1 MTSMQ
6 LNRKLLNRS
15 GFYKGFLILVIFI
28 LLIVVSCT
36 SSENRDD
43 ESPVYKDKNAP
54 IESRVRDLIG
64 RMTIEEKIYQL
75 TQVAFGKN
83 MNINN
88 IGGEMDKIPPEMGSI
103 IYVNQ
108 DPAVRNA
115 LQKKAIEDSRL
126 GIPILFANDIIHG
139 FKTIY
144 PISLGQ
150 ACSWNPEIVKQACA
164 VAAKESRSSGIDWT
178 FSPMV
183 DVARD
188 PRWGRVAEGYGEDPY
203 ANAVFSIAS
212 VQGYQGDDLGDENT
226 IAACLKHYVGYG
238 ASEGG
243 RDYVYTEISKQ
254 TLWDTYLPPF
264 EAGVNAGAATIMS
277 GFHDI
282 SGVPA
287 SANYYTLTEV
297 LKEKWGFNG
306 FVVSDWNS
314 VKQLR
319 SQGVAGSDREAT
331 LKAITAGVDMD
342 MADGLYLENV
352 AELIK
357 DGSLPVARL
366 DDAVS
371 RVLRLK
377 FQLALFDRPYVLE
390 VPEEERYLL
399 PEYLLVAEKLAEES
413 TVLLKNEHKTLP
425 ISKKASL
432 AIIGPMAKEQ
442 ENLLG
447 SWSAHGEAKDVISIY
462 EAMQQ
467 EFPDSKI
474 IYAKG
479 CDFEGI
485 DKTGFSEALN
495 VARKAEIVVLC
506 LGEKNSW
513 SGENASRS
521 TISLPEIQEDLLTE
535 LSRLNKPIVLL
546 LTNGRPLELG
556 RIEPHCQSIVEM
568 WQPGV
573 VGGNPVAGIISGR
586 INPSG
591 KLAMTFPFA
600 TGQIPIYYNMRQQ
613 GRPRSGKYQ
622 DITTEPLFEFTHG
635 LSYTSFKYGELK
647 ADKDTITKTEKLVI
661 DISVSNIGDRDGAE
675 VVHWFVTDPVSTVS
689 RPVKELRYFEKQMI
703 RAGQANVFRFEI
715 DPMRDLS
722 YVDEL
727 GNRMLESG
735 EYYISVNNKKVKISL
750 ID

>member
-1 MTSMQ
+1 M
-6 LNRKLLNRS
+6 
-15 GFYKGFLILVIFI
+15 ILVIFI

>member
-1 MTSMQ
+1 MTSIQ
-6 LNRKLLNRS
+6 TNLKLS
-15 GFYKGFLILVIFI
+15 VKSVFYKGLFVLGIFTLLILFGCI
-28 LLIVVSCT
+28 
-36 SSENRDD
+36 SSGNRDD
-43 ESPVYKDKNAP
+43 KFPVYKDKNAP
-54 IESRVRDLIG
+54 IESRVRDLMG
-64 RMTIEEKIYQL
+64 KMTLDEKIYQL
-75 TQVAFGKN
+75 MQVAFGKN
-83 MNINN
+83 MTVNN
-88 IGGEMDKIPPEMGSI
+88 LGGEMDQIPPEIGSL

-108 DPAVRNA
+108 DPIVRNA
-115 LQKKAIEDSRL
+115 LQKRAVEESRL

-150 ACSWNPEIVKQACA
+150 ACSWNPEIVKQACT

-203 ANAVFSIAS
+203 TNAVFSIAS
-212 VQGYQGDDLGDENT
+212 VQGYQGDDLADENS

-287 SANYYTLTEV
+287 SANHYTLTAV

-314 VKQLR
+314 IKQLK
-319 SQGVAGSDREAT
+319 SQGVAGSDSEAA
-331 LKAITAGVDMD
+331 LKSITAGVDMD
-342 MADGLYLENV
+342 MADGLYLGNL

-357 DGSLPVARL
+357 DGSLPIERL
-366 DDAVS
+366 DDAVR

-377 FQLALFDRPYVLE
+377 FQLALFDRPYVVE
-390 VPEEERYLL
+390 ASEEERYLL
-399 PEYLLVAEKLAEES
+399 AEYLSIAERLAEES
-413 TVLLKNEHKTLP
+413 SVLLKNEHKTLP
-425 ISKKASL
+425 ISKNVAL

-442 ENLLG
+442 ESLLG
-447 SWSAHGEAKDVISIY
+447 SWSAHGEAEDVISIY
-462 EAMQQ
+462 EAMKQ
-467 EFPDSKI
+467 EFPESKI
-474 IYAKG
+474 TYAKG

-495 VARKAEIVVLC
+495 VARKVEVVILC
-506 LGEKNSW
+506 LGEKKSW

-521 TISLPEIQEDLLTE
+521 TISLPEIQEDLLLE
-535 LSRLNKPIVLL
+535 LSKLDKPIVLL
-546 LTNGRPLELG
+546 LSNGRPLALG
-556 RIEPHCQSIVEM
+556 AIEPNCQAIVEM

-573 VGGNPVAGIISGR
+573 VGGTPVAGIISGR

-591 KLAMTFPFA
+591 KLAMTFPFS

-622 DITTEPLFEFTHG
+622 DITNKPLYEFTHG
-635 LSYTSFKYGELK
+635 LTYTSFKYGDLK
-647 ADKDTITKTEKLVI
+647 ANKDTIQKSEKLVVEI
-661 DISVSNIGDRDGAE
+661 PIANMGDRDGAE
-675 VVHWFVTDPVSTVS
+675 TAHWFVTDPVSSIS
-689 RPVKELRYFEKQMI
+689 RPVKELKYFEKKNI
-703 RAGQANVFRFEI
+703 KVGEVTVFRFEI

-722 YVDEL
+722 YVDET
-727 GNRMLESG
+727 GTRILESG
-735 EYYISVNNKKVKISL
+735 EYYISVKNKKLKITVV
-750 ID
+750 D